1 MSTGAIILL
10 GAFAGLTIYLGLPLA
25 FLEGAPQRFKTFASM
40 LATGILVFLLYDVI
54 GKASEPIE
62 ETMLG
67 VQARQE
73 TGGTLVFE
81 VVLLIVGVLV
91 GLLGLV
97 YFNKYVLA
105 RYKPRKARSRTGS
118 AALSDPVAP
127 APALAGVGQD
137 ALPTTSHAERLEQP
151 PSTPEKEAAKASPA
165 LAGAASPRALA
176 LMIAVGIGLH
186 NFSEGLA
193 IGQSAATGA
202 LSLAAI
208 LIIGFGLHN
217 MTEGFGIAGPLAHQ
231 RVSWSFIGLL
241 GLIGG
246 GPTLFG
252 TVVGI
257 IYQSP
262 QVFILFLAL
271 AAGSILYVIAE
282 LLGMA
287 KRTASAEVIMWGL
300 AIGFFLGYLTDLILT
315 YAGA

>member
-1 MSTGAIILL
+1 MPTGAIILL

-25 FLEGAPQRFKTFASM
+25 FLKQAPQRLKAFSSM
-40 LATGILVFLLYDVI
+40 LATGILVFLFYDVV

-62 ETMLG
+62 DAIKA
-67 VQARQE
+67 VQEHQAA
-73 TGGTLVFE
+73 GSALAVDVILLVA
-81 VVLLIVGVLV
+81 GVLV

-97 YFNKYVLA
+97 YFNKHVLA
-105 RYKPRKARSRTGS
+105 RYKASKART
-118 AALSDPVAP
+118 PP
-127 APALAGVGQD
+127 AIEAQPHEGEPTLALAGVGQSTPP
-137 ALPTTSHAERLEQP
+137 ATNHAERSARPASAPESKP
-151 PSTPEKEAAKASPA
+151 VTPAPAMFAESSPK
-165 LAGAASPRALA
+165 ALA

-193 IGQSAATGA
+193 IGQSAAAGA
-202 LSLAAI
+202 LSLATI

-231 RVSWSFIGLL
+231 RVSWSFVGLL

-246 GPTLFG
+246 GPTFLG
-252 TVVGI
+252 TVLGI

-282 LLGMA
+282 LLGVA
-287 KRTASAEVIMWGL
+287 KRSASAEVIMWGL

>member
-25 FLEGAPQRFKTFASM
+25 FLRQASQRLKTFASM
-40 LATGILVFLLYDVI
+40 LATGILVFLFYDVI

-62 ETMLG
+62 EAIG
-67 VQARQE
+67 AVQQHQE
-73 TGGTLVFE
+73 SSVTLALDVG
-81 VVLLIVGVLV
+81 LLVAGVLA

-97 YFNKYVLA
+97 YFNKHVLA
-105 RYKPRKARSRTGS
+105 RYKPRKVLKTPDSPAESS
-118 AALSDPVAP
+118 PVEP
-127 APALAGVGQD
+127 TPALAGVAQGG
-137 ALPTTSHAERLEQP
+137 AGGTGER
-151 PSTPEKEAAKASPA
+151 SASPA
-165 LAGAASPRALA
+165 RENKPVTPAVALGMEPSPKALA

-202 LSLAAI
+202 LSLATI
-208 LIIGFGLHN
+208 LIIGFALHN

-231 RVSWSFIGLL
+231 RVSWGFIGLL

-246 GPTLFG
+246 GPTFLG

-282 LLGMA
+282 LLGVA
-287 KRTASAEVIMWGL
+287 RRAASAEVIMWGL